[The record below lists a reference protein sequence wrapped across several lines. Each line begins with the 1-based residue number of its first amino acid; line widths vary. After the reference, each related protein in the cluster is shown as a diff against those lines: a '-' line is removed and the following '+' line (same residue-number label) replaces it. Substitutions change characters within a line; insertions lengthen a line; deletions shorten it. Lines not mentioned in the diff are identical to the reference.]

1 MTKRVLVIGTGPAQ
15 LDLMELCRNRGYEIF
30 ACSYIEPRVG
40 RSLIDHFRLLD
51 IVNVAEIE
59 TWARL
64 SKVDWIYSV
73 GSDLAM
79 PTVGLVSER
88 IGLPLLFPSR
98 AAILCNAKDWLR
110 SHLGSTFSGNLPYT
124 SAKSLGELAS
134 IDYPAIIKPVD
145 SQGQRG
151 VCLVTSPREI
161 EARFDRARSFSSSGR
176 VIVETF
182 IDGDEV
188 SVNTYSVNGQ
198 VVFSLVSDRIA
209 WSEYPGGIIH
219 EHRLPSRYEG
229 QPTLELI
236 NALVGQTLDKLA
248 IFNGPAYFQIKVSRG
263 LPYLIEATPRLDGC
277 HLWRLIHAY
286 CGVNLLETTVN
297 HLEGAPIFFPQPPW
311 NSNADRLKLE
321 FLCEKP
327 HQTLDK
333 TRYALNHALYLQWY
347 YQQGETVR
355 QLNGHFEKC
364 GYYIGPG

>member
-15 LDLMELCRNRGYEIF
+15 LDLMELCRSRGYEIF
-30 ACSYIEPRVG
+30 ACSYIEPRAG

-51 IVNVAEIE
+51 IVNVDEIE

-79 PTVGLVSER
+79 PAVGLVSER
-88 IGLPLLFPSR
+88 IGLPLLVPSR
-98 AAILCNAKDWLR
+98 AAILCNAKDRLR
-110 SHLGSTFSGNLPYT
+110 SQMGSTFPGNLPYT
-124 SAKSLGELAS
+124 SAKSLGELVPIA
-134 IDYPAIIKPVD
+134 YPAIVKPVD

-151 VCLVTSPREI
+151 VSRVSSPQEL
-161 EARFDRARSFSSSGR
+161 ETHFGCARSFSASGR
-176 VIVETF
+176 VIVERF

-188 SVNTYSVNGQ
+188 SVNTFSVDGQ

-209 WSEYPGGIIH
+209 WSEYPGGIIR

-229 QPTLELI
+229 QPTLALI
-236 NALVGQTLDKLA
+236 NDLVGQTLDKLA
-248 IFNGPAYFQIKVSRG
+248 IFNGPAYFQIKVSGG

-277 HLWRLIHAY
+277 HLWRLIHTY
-286 CGVNLLETTVN
+286 CGVNLLEATVN
-297 HLEGAPIFFPQPPW
+297 HLEGSPISFPEPPW
-311 NSNADRLKLE
+311 GSTGDRLKLE

-327 HQTLDK
+327 HQALDK
-333 TRYALNHALYLQWY
+333 TRYALNHPLYLQWY
-347 YQQGETVR
+347 YEQGETVC